1 MRTLITTFCSL
12 IAFCGV
18 ASSQQ
23 SAGMIVG
30 TVVDDDGRAVARA
43 IVRFAK
49 LAENSRDN
57 QGKARL
63 ADVGFQ
69 GSVNA
74 NEDGTVRILGLPSG
88 RYKVCAY
95 DSGSKGLTGCAWEP
109 SPVVTVGLG
118 EVVSGIRLS
127 VLESGRL
134 FIRVDDSNARISLPD
149 SQGRVPPEQRFF
161 VGVVSSSGIYRPASL
176 VAIDGSFKVFAVA
189 VPKRQ
194 SVGLFIDSDL
204 TVRDY
209 LGRIVPKRDIV
220 SGLVAFG
227 TLDEVTVELNVR

>member
-23 SAGMIVG
+23 TAGMIVG

-49 LAENSRDN
+49 LAEYSRDN

-69 GSVNA
+69 GSVNT
-74 NEDGTVRILGLPSG
+74 NEDGTFRILGLPSG

-127 VLESGRL
+127 VLESVRL
-134 FIRVDDSNARISLPD
+134 FIRVDDSYGRISLPD
-149 SQGRVPPEQRFF
+149 SQGRVLPEQRFF

-176 VAIDGSFKVFAVA
+176 IAIDGSFKVFAVA
-189 VPKRQ
+189 VPRRQ
-194 SVGLFIDSDL
+194 SVGLFIDSEL
-204 TVRDY
+204 TVRDH
-209 LGRIVPKRDIV
+209 LGRIVPKREIA
-220 SGLVAFG
+220 SGLVPVGA
-227 TLDEVTVELNVR
+227 LDEVTVELNVR